1 MSRCALC
8 LLLFGGLLPTL
19 TLGQVDPEDYPEMLE
34 RSMETRTLSPKPDM
48 FSESYR
54 TRGRG
59 VSFGVGFRR
68 LDFTF
73 NDGQTR
79 TFSEL

>member
-8 LLLFGGLLPTL
+8 LLLLGGLLPTL

-34 RSMETRTLSPKPDM
+34 RSSETRTLSPEPEM

-54 TRGRG
+54 NPWSRCQLWSGIP
-59 VSFGVGFRR
+59 SIGFYP
-68 LDFTF
+68 
-73 NDGQTR
+73 Q
-79 TFSEL
+79 